1 MDLAWQQFGVVAG
14 AHFLALLSPGPDF
27 VLIARSSM
35 LHGWRRTLPLCA
47 GIASANGI
55 FVLLAVAGL
64 GALREGAW
72 LLQLLQWAGCAY
84 LLYLGQ
90 LFWRHAQTMTVPT
103 GAVSSANTP
112 RQASAPRRQAGFA
125 AFATGLGCGLVNPKN
140 ALFYASLFALL
151 TDRTTA
157 ATQAAYG
164 VWMVAVVFVWD
175 ALVAAALRHPAMVRR
190 YTRHAVRICRITGL
204 VLALIGLAGAAALFG
219 Q

>member
-47 GIASANGI
+47 GIASANAI
-55 FVLLAVAGL
+55 FVILAVAGL
-64 GALREGAW
+64 AALREGAW
-72 LLQLLQWAGCAY
+72 LLQALQWAGCAY
-84 LLYLGQ
+84 LLYLAQ
-90 LFWRHAQTMTVPT
+90 LFWRHAQTVAVPT
-103 GAVSSANTP
+103 SASAAAP
-112 RQASAPRRQAGFA
+112 LAPRRHAGFA
-125 AFATGLGCGLVNPKN
+125 AYATGLGCGLVNPKN

-151 TDRTTA
+151 TERASAT
-157 ATQAAYG
+157 TQAAYG

-190 YTRHAVRICRITGL
+190 YTRHHVRIGRGTGV
-204 VLALIGLAGAAALFG
+204 VLGLIGVAGAVALLRP
-219 Q
+219 

>member
-55 FVLLAVAGL
+55 FVVLAVGGL
-64 GALREGAW
+64 AALREGAW
-72 LLQLLQWAGCAY
+72 LLQALQWTGCAY

-90 LFWRHAQTMTVPT
+90 LFWRHAE
-103 GAVSSANTP
+103 AVAIPPSASPAAAPAT
-112 RQASAPRRQAGFA
+112 APRRHAGFA
-125 AFATGLGCGLVNPKN
+125 AYATGLGCGLVNPKN

-151 TDRTTA
+151 KERASAT
-157 ATQAAYG
+157 TQAAYG
-164 VWMVAVVFVWD
+164 VWMVGVVFVWD

-190 YTRHAVRICRITGL
+190 YTRHHVRIGRSTGV
-204 VLALIGLAGAAALFG
+204 VLGLIGVAGAVALLRP
-219 Q
+219 

>member
-1 MDLAWQQFGVVAG
+1 MDFAWQQFGVVAG

-35 LHGWRRTLPLCA
+35 LMGWRRTLPLCA

-55 FVLLAVAGL
+55 FVVLAVAGL
-64 GALREGAW
+64 AALNEGAW
-72 LLQLLQWAGCAY
+72 LLQALQWAGCGY

-90 LFWRHAQTMTVPT
+90 LFWRHAQAVGMPP
-103 GAVSSANTP
+103 GADATP
-112 RQASAPRRQAGFA
+112 VRAPSRHAGLA
-125 AFATGLGCGLVNPKN
+125 AFATGLGCGLINPKN

-151 TDRTTA
+151 TERATA
-157 ATQAAYG
+157 ATQALYG
-164 VWMVAVVFVWD
+164 AWMVAVVFVWD

-190 YTRHAVRICRITGL
+190 YARHHVRIGRITGV
-204 VLALIGLAGAAALFG
+204 VLALIGLAGAAALLR